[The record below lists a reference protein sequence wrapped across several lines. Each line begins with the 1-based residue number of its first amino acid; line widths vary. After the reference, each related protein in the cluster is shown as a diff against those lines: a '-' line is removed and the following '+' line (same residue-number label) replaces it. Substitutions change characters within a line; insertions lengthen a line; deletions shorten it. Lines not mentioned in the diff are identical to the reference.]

1 MFFIKGGRGDP
12 KTASSTKE
20 SHSSMGNF
28 PKAVWMESPMSD
40 IPAPPETLAVRT
52 QEGMKGISE
61 LPLLFHKEMPII
73 RPIGSLPQ
81 VTTPSLIRW
90 EGPCH
95 VHRTEVQRHLH
106 ASLLSLA
113 RQEGP
118 YPGAISRG

>member
-1 MFFIKGGRGDP
+1 MFFTKGSRGDP
-12 KTASSTKE
+12 ETAASTKK
-20 SHSSMGNF
+20 SHSSVGNF

-40 IPAPPETLAVRT
+40 IPAPPETLAVRV

-61 LPLLFHKEMPII
+61 SPLLFHKEMPII
-73 RPIGSLPQ
+73 RSFGSLPQ

-113 RQEGP
+113 RQEGQ
-118 YPGAISRG
+118 